1 MVDQLIHLAYNCS
14 YSSKL
19 SLTPEKENSMNIK
32 VKAGLE
38 VAGFIAA
45 TMVVITGIQI
55 GLATAVEAFGIA
67 KVITG
72 LGFGLMSI
80 AAYVAVSLLYDIR
93 VAKLE
98 YRAKL
103 EEMTKK

>member
-1 MVDQLIHLAYNCS
+1 
-14 YSSKL
+14 
-19 SLTPEKENSMNIK
+19 MNIK

-38 VAGFIAA
+38 VAGFVASAIGVAILIRFGLDYLE
-45 TMVVITGIQI
+45 TTYTKEQI
-55 GLATAVEAFGIA
+55 LNGLAFVFISA
-67 KVITG
+67 
-72 LGFGLMSI
+72 
-80 AAYVAVSLLYDIR
+80 AAYFIITLLYDIR